1 MGGIGSNPVSYETSA
16 PLLPPY
22 IAANNQRDKRN
33 YANGDVVLVF
43 LDERFVAAQ
52 KIAEQ
57 GEDERPQARAEAGV
71 KREGAG
77 VHAGESGGDG
87 NQVADA
93 GYEATGEGGD
103 RAVLREESVGFV
115 Q

>member
-1 MGGIGSNPVSYETSA
+1 M
-16 PLLPPY
+16 
-22 IAANNQRDKRN
+22 
-33 YANGDVVLVF
+33 VLVC

-77 VHAGESGGDG
+77 VRAGESGGDG

-103 RAVLREESVGFV
+103 RAVLREESVDFV

>member
-1 MGGIGSNPVSYETSA
+1 M
-16 PLLPPY
+16 
-22 IAANNQRDKRN
+22 
-33 YANGDVVLVF
+33 VLVC

-57 GEDERPQARAEAGV
+57 REDERPQARADAGV

-77 VHAGESGGDG
+77 VRAGESGGDG

-93 GYEATGEGGD
+93 GYEATGEVET
-103 RAVLREESVGFV
+103 APFFEKKASVFCSSSGRTKK
-115 Q
+115 